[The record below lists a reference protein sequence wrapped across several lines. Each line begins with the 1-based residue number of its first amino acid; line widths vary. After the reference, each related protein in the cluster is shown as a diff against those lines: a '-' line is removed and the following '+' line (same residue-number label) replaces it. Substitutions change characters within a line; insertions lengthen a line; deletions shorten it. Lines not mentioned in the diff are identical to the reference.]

1 MLSVASKTTLLP
13 AKSSNDDPAGIGA
26 LVISST
32 GWFTSSLAFVLLP
45 VSDVNVTVAVT
56 DMLSVVS

>member
-1 MLSVASKTTLLP
+1 LLP
-13 AKSSNDDPAGIGA
+13 AKSSNDDPAGMGA

-32 GWFTSSLAFVLLP
+32 VWFTSSLAFVLLP

-56 DMLSVVS
+56 